1 MDKTYLNTI
10 RGQLDKLEQTQEQAV
25 DAVAKVCADAIQAGG
40 LLYFFGTGHAHMLC
54 EEPFYRA
61 GGMACVSPI
70 LEPSLML
77 HQGGAKSSALERL
90 PELGS
95 TVVAESGVGEK
106 DVLFLISNS
115 GRNSVP
121 IDGALEGKK
130 RGAVTVAITSMTHSS
145 AVTSRHPSGKRL
157 FEVCDYVLDNCGV
170 YGDACIAL
178 PGLTQN
184 ISPTSTVLGAAL
196 INLVM
201 TETARLLLERGVT
214 PPVFA
219 SANTDEGDKANKAV
233 IAECKKRIRIL

>member
-1 MDKTYLNTI
+1 MNKDYLNI
-10 RGQLDKLEQTQEQAV
+10 LRDQLDRLEQTQEAAI
-25 DAVAKVCADAIQAGG
+25 DRVAKVCADAIEQGG

-61 GGMACVSPI
+61 GGLACVSPI

-121 IDGALEGKK
+121 IDAALEGKK
-130 RGAVTVAITSMTHSS
+130 RGAVTVALTSMAHSS

-170 YGDACIAL
+170 YGDACITL
-178 PGLTQN
+178 PGLTQA
-184 ISPTSTVLGAAL
+184 ISPTSTVLGAAVV
-196 INLVM
+196 NLVM
-201 TETARLLLERGVT
+201 TETASLLLERGIT

-219 SANTDEGDKANKAV
+219 SANTDQGDQANKAV
-233 IAECKKRIRIL
+233 IAEYKKRIRIL

>member
-1 MDKTYLNTI
+1 MNKDYLNI
-10 RGQLDKLEQTQEQAV
+10 LRDQLDKLEQTQEAAIDQ
-25 DAVAKVCADAIQAGG
+25 VAKVCAEAIAQGG

-61 GGMACVSPI
+61 GGLACVSPI

-90 PELGS
+90 PQLGS

-121 IDGALEGKK
+121 IDAALEGKK
-130 RGAVTVAITSMTHSS
+130 RGAVTVALTSMAHSS

-170 YGDACIAL
+170 YGDACINL
-178 PGLTQN
+178 PGLTQA
-184 ISPTSTVLGAAL
+184 ISPTSTVLGAAVV
-196 INLVM
+196 NLVM
-201 TETARLLLERGVT
+201 TETARLLLERGIT

-219 SANTDEGDKANKAV
+219 SANTDQGDQANKAV
-233 IAECKKRIRIL
+233 IAEYKKRIRIL

>member
-1 MDKTYLNTI
+1 MNKDYLNI
-10 RGQLDKLEQTQEQAV
+10 LRDQLDKLEQTQEAAI
-25 DAVAKVCADAIQAGG
+25 DRVAKVCADAIEQGG

-61 GGMACVSPI
+61 GGLACVSPI

-90 PELGS
+90 PQLGS

-121 IDGALEGKK
+121 IDAALEGKK
-130 RGAVTVAITSMTHSS
+130 RGAVTVALTSMAHSS
-145 AVTSRHPSGKRL
+145 AVSSRHPSGKRL

-170 YGDACIAL
+170 YGDACINL
-178 PGLTQN
+178 PGLTQA
-184 ISPTSTVLGAAL
+184 ISPTSTVLGAAVV
-196 INLVM
+196 NLVM
-201 TETARLLLERGVT
+201 TETARLLLERGIT

-219 SANTDEGDKANKAV
+219 SANTDQGDQANKAV
-233 IAECKKRIRIL
+233 IAEYKKRIRIL

>member
-1 MDKTYLNTI
+1 MDKTYLNII
-10 RGQLDKLEQTQEQAV
+10 RDQLDKLEQTQERAIDQ
-25 DAVAKVCADAIQAGG
+25 VAKVCADAIQAGG

-95 TVVAESGVGEK
+95 TVVAESGVGDK

-130 RGAVTVAITSMTHSS
+130 RGATTVAITSMAHSS

-170 YGDACIAL
+170 YGDACIEL
-178 PGLTQN
+178 PGLTQA

-201 TETARLLLERGVT
+201 TETARLLLERGIT

-219 SANTDEGDKANKAV
+219 SANTDQGDKANKAV
-233 IAECKKRIRIL
+233 IAEYKKRIRIL

>member
-1 MDKTYLNTI
+1 MDKTYLNII
-10 RGQLDKLEQTQEQAV
+10 RGQLDKLEQTQEQAI

-77 HQGGAKSSALERL
+77 HQGGAKSSTLERL

-130 RGAVTVAITSMTHSS
+130 RGATTVAITSMAYSS

-170 YGDACIAL
+170 YGDACIEL
-178 PGLTQN
+178 PGLTQA

-201 TETARLLLERGVT
+201 TETVRLLLERSVM

-233 IAECKKRIRIL
+233 IAEYKKRIRIL

>member
-1 MDKTYLNTI
+1 MDKTYLNII
-10 RGQLDKLEQTQEQAV
+10 RGQLEKLEQTQEQAI

-90 PELGS
+90 SELGS

-130 RGAVTVAITSMTHSS
+130 RGATTVAITSMAHSS

-170 YGDACIAL
+170 YGDACIEL
-178 PGLTQN
+178 PGLTQA

-201 TETARLLLERGVT
+201 TETVRLLLERSVM

-233 IAECKKRIRIL
+233 IAEYKRRIRIL

>member
-1 MDKTYLNTI
+1 MNKDYLNI
-10 RGQLDKLEQTQEQAV
+10 LRDQLDKLEQTQEAAIDQ
-25 DAVAKVCADAIQAGG
+25 VAKVCADAIEQGG

-61 GGMACVSPI
+61 GGLACVSPI

-90 PELGS
+90 PQLGS

-121 IDGALEGKK
+121 IDAALEGKK
-130 RGAVTVAITSMTHSS
+130 RGAVTVALTSMAHSS

-157 FEVCDYVLDNCGV
+157 FEVCDYVLNNCGV
-170 YGDACIAL
+170 YGDACINL
-178 PGLTQN
+178 PGLTQA
-184 ISPTSTVLGAAL
+184 ISPTSTVLGAAVV
-196 INLVM
+196 NLVM
-201 TETARLLLERGVT
+201 TETARLLLERGIT

-219 SANTDEGDKANKAV
+219 SANTDQGDQANKAV
-233 IAECKKRIRIL
+233 IAEYKKRIRIL

>member
-1 MDKTYLNTI
+1 MNKDYLNI
-10 RGQLDKLEQTQEQAV
+10 LRDQLDKLEQTQEAAIDQ
-25 DAVAKVCADAIQAGG
+25 VAKVCADAIEQGG

-61 GGMACVSPI
+61 GGLACVSPI

-90 PELGS
+90 PQLGS

-121 IDGALEGKK
+121 IDAALEGKK
-130 RGAVTVAITSMTHSS
+130 RGAVTVALTSMAHSS
-145 AVTSRHPSGKRL
+145 AVSSRHPSGKRL

-170 YGDACIAL
+170 YGDACINL
-178 PGLTQN
+178 PGLTQA
-184 ISPTSTVLGAAL
+184 ISPTSTVLGAAVV
-196 INLVM
+196 NLVI
-201 TETARLLLERGVT
+201 TETARLLLERGIT

-219 SANTDEGDKANKAV
+219 SANTDQGDQANKAV
-233 IAECKKRIRIL
+233 IAEYKKRIRIL

>member
-1 MDKTYLNTI
+1 MNKDYLNI
-10 RGQLDKLEQTQEQAV
+10 LRDQLDKLEQTQEAAIDQ
-25 DAVAKVCADAIQAGG
+25 VAKVCADAIEQGG

-61 GGMACVSPI
+61 GGLACVSPI

-90 PELGS
+90 PQLGS

-121 IDGALEGKK
+121 IDAALEGKK
-130 RGAVTVAITSMTHSS
+130 RGAVTVALTSMAHSS

-170 YGDACIAL
+170 YGDACINL
-178 PGLTQN
+178 PGLTQA
-184 ISPTSTVLGAAL
+184 ISPTSTVLGAAVV
-196 INLVM
+196 NLVM
-201 TETARLLLERGVT
+201 TETARLLLERGIT

-219 SANTDEGDKANKAV
+219 SANTDQGDQANKAV
-233 IAECKKRIRIL
+233 IAEYKKRIRIL

>member
-1 MDKTYLNTI
+1 MNKDYLNI
-10 RGQLDKLEQTQEQAV
+10 LREQLDKLEQTQEAAIDQ
-25 DAVAKVCADAIQAGG
+25 VAKACADAIEQGG

-61 GGMACVSPI
+61 GGLACVSPI

-90 PELGS
+90 PQLGS

-121 IDGALEGKK
+121 IDAALEGKK
-130 RGAVTVAITSMTHSS
+130 RGAVTVALTSMAHSS
-145 AVTSRHPSGKRL
+145 AVTSRHSSGKRL

-170 YGDACIAL
+170 YGDACINL
-178 PGLTQN
+178 PGLTQA
-184 ISPTSTVLGAAL
+184 ISPTSTVLGAAVV
-196 INLVM
+196 NLVM
-201 TETARLLLERGVT
+201 TETVCLLLERGIT

-219 SANTDEGDKANKAV
+219 SANTDQGDQANKAV
-233 IAECKKRIRIL
+233 IAEYKKRIRIL

>member
-1 MDKTYLNTI
+1 
-10 RGQLDKLEQTQEQAV
+10 
-25 DAVAKVCADAIQAGG
+25 
-40 LLYFFGTGHAHMLC
+40 MLC

-130 RGAVTVAITSMTHSS
+130 RGATTVAITSMTHSS
-145 AVTSRHPSGKRL
+145 AVTSRHPSEKRL

-170 YGDACIAL
+170 YGDACIEL
-178 PGLTQN
+178 PGLTQA

-201 TETARLLLERGVT
+201 TETVRLLLERGVM

-233 IAECKKRIRIL
+233 IAEYKKRIRIL

>member
-1 MDKTYLNTI
+1 MNKTYLNII
-10 RGQLDKLEQTQEQAV
+10 REQLDRLEQTQEVAI

-90 PELGS
+90 PDLGS

-130 RGAVTVAITSMTHSS
+130 RGATTVAITSMAHSS

-170 YGDACIAL
+170 YGDACIEL
-178 PGLTQN
+178 PGLTQA

-196 INLVM
+196 INMVM
-201 TETARLLLERGVT
+201 TQTVQLLLERGVM

-219 SANTDEGDKANKAV
+219 SANTDQGDKANKAV
-233 IAECKKRIRIL
+233 IAEYKKRIRIL

>member
-1 MDKTYLNTI
+1 MNKTYLEI
-10 RGQLDKLEQTQEQAV
+10 VRGQLDKLGQTQSEKI
-25 DAVAKVCADAIQAGG
+25 DAVAKVCADAIAAGG

-77 HQGGAKSSALERL
+77 HAGGAKSSALERL
-90 PELGS
+90 SGFGS

-121 IDGALEGKK
+121 IDAALEGKK
-130 RGAVTVAITSMTHSS
+130 RGAVTVAITSMAHSS

-170 YGDACIAL
+170 YGDACIQL
-178 PGLTQN
+178 EGLTQA
-184 ISPTSTVLGAAL
+184 ISPTSTVLGATL
-196 INLVM
+196 VNLLM
-201 TETARLLLERGVT
+201 IEIAQQLLERGIT

-219 SANTDEGDKANKAV
+219 SANTDQGDKANKAV
-233 IAECKKRIRIL
+233 IAEYKKRIRIL

>member
-1 MDKTYLNTI
+1 MDKTYLNII
-10 RGQLDKLEQTQEQAV
+10 REQLDKLEQTQEQAI
-25 DAVAKVCADAIQAGG
+25 DAVAKVCADAIQTGG

-130 RGAVTVAITSMTHSS
+130 RGATTVAITSMAHSS

-170 YGDACIAL
+170 YGDACIEL
-178 PGLTQN
+178 PGLTQA

-201 TETARLLLERGVT
+201 TETVRLLLERSVM

-233 IAECKKRIRIL
+233 IAEYKKRIRIL

>member
-1 MDKTYLNTI
+1 MNKSYLNII
-10 RGQLDKLEQTQEQAV
+10 REQLDKLEQTQEQSI
-25 DAVAKVCADAIQAGG
+25 DQVAKVCADAIQAGG

-90 PELGS
+90 PDLGS

-121 IDGALEGKK
+121 IDGALGGKK
-130 RGAVTVAITSMTHSS
+130 RGATTVAVTSMAHSG

-170 YGDACIAL
+170 YGDACIEL
-178 PGLTQN
+178 PGLTQA

-201 TETARLLLERGVT
+201 TQTAQLLLERGVT

-219 SANTDEGDKANKAV
+219 SANTDQGDKANKAV
-233 IAECKKRIRIL
+233 IAEYKKRIRIL

>member
-1 MDKTYLNTI
+1 MNKSYLNII
-10 RGQLDKLEQTQEQAV
+10 REQLDKLEQTQEQSI
-25 DAVAKVCADAIQAGG
+25 DQVAKVCADAIQAGG

-90 PELGS
+90 PDLGS

-130 RGAVTVAITSMTHSS
+130 RGATTVAVTSMAHSG

-170 YGDACIAL
+170 YGDACIEL
-178 PGLTQN
+178 PGLTQA

-201 TETARLLLERGVT
+201 TQTAQLLLERGVT

-219 SANTDEGDKANKAV
+219 SANTDQGDKANKAV
-233 IAECKKRIRIL
+233 IAEYKKRIRIL

>member
-1 MDKTYLNTI
+1 MNKTYLDII
-10 RGQLDKLEQTQEQAV
+10 RSQLDQLEQTQETAI

-61 GGMACVSPI
+61 GGLACVSPI

-90 PELGS
+90 PDLGS
-95 TVVAESGVGEK
+95 TVVAESSVGEK

-130 RGAVTVAITSMTHSS
+130 RGATTVAVTSMAHSS

-170 YGDACIAL
+170 YGDACIEL
-178 PGLTQN
+178 PGLTQA
-184 ISPTSTVLGAAL
+184 ISPTSTVLGATL

-201 TETARLLLERGVT
+201 TETARLLLERGIT

-219 SANTDEGDKANKAV
+219 SANTDQGDKANKAV
-233 IAECKKRIRIL
+233 IAAYKKRIRIL

>member
-1 MDKTYLNTI
+1 MNKDYLNI
-10 RGQLDKLEQTQEQAV
+10 LRDQLDRLEQTQETAIDQ
-25 DAVAKVCADAIQAGG
+25 VAKVCADAIEQGD

-90 PELGS
+90 PQLGS

-121 IDGALEGKK
+121 IDAALEGKK
-130 RGAVTVAITSMTHSS
+130 RGAVTVALTSMAHSS

-170 YGDACIAL
+170 YGDACITL
-178 PGLTQN
+178 PGLTQA
-184 ISPTSTVLGAAL
+184 ISPTSTVLGAAVV
-196 INLVM
+196 NLVM
-201 TETARLLLERGVT
+201 TETARLLLERGIT

-219 SANTDEGDKANKAV
+219 SANTDQGDKTNKAV
-233 IAECKKRIRIL
+233 IAEYKKRIRIL

>member
-1 MDKTYLNTI
+1 MDKTYLKII
-10 RGQLDKLEQTQEQAV
+10 RGQLDKLEQTQEQAI

-130 RGAVTVAITSMTHSS
+130 RGAVTVAVTSMTHSS

-170 YGDACIAL
+170 YGDACIEL
-178 PGLTQN
+178 PGLTQA

-201 TETARLLLERGVT
+201 TETVRLLLERGVM

-233 IAECKKRIRIL
+233 IAEYKKRIRIL

>member
-1 MDKTYLNTI
+1 MNKDYLNI
-10 RGQLDKLEQTQEQAV
+10 LRDQLDKLEQTQEAAIDQ
-25 DAVAKVCADAIQAGG
+25 VAKVCAEAIAQGG

-61 GGMACVSPI
+61 GGLACVSPI

-90 PELGS
+90 PQLGS

-121 IDGALEGKK
+121 IDAALEGKK
-130 RGAVTVAITSMTHSS
+130 RGAVTVALTSMAHSS
-145 AVTSRHPSGKRL
+145 AVTSRHSSGKRL

-170 YGDACIAL
+170 YGDACINL
-178 PGLTQN
+178 PGLTQA
-184 ISPTSTVLGAAL
+184 ISPTSTVLGAAVV
-196 INLVM
+196 NLVM
-201 TETARLLLERGVT
+201 TETARLLLERGIT

-219 SANTDEGDKANKAV
+219 SANTDQGDQANKAV
-233 IAECKKRIRIL
+233 IAEYKKRIRIL

>member
-1 MDKTYLNTI
+1 MDKTYLNII
-10 RGQLDKLEQTQEQAV
+10 RGQLDKLEQTQEQAI

-70 LEPSLML
+70 LEPSQML

-130 RGAVTVAITSMTHSS
+130 RGATTVAITSMTHSS

-170 YGDACIAL
+170 YGDACIEL
-178 PGLTQN
+178 PGLTQA

-196 INLVM
+196 IHLLM
-201 TETARLLLERGVT
+201 TETVRLLLERGVM

-233 IAECKKRIRIL
+233 IAEYKKRIRIL

>member
-1 MDKTYLNTI
+1 MDKTYLNII
-10 RGQLDKLEQTQEQAV
+10 RGQLEKLEQTQEQAI

-95 TVVAESGVGEK
+95 TVVAESGVGAK

-130 RGAVTVAITSMTHSS
+130 RGATTVAITSMAHSS

-170 YGDACIAL
+170 YGDACIDL
-178 PGLTQN
+178 PGLTQA

-201 TETARLLLERGVT
+201 TETVRLLLERGVT

-233 IAECKKRIRIL
+233 IAEYKRRIRIL

>member
-1 MDKTYLNTI
+1 MNKTYLNII
-10 RGQLDKLEQTQEQAV
+10 REQMDKLEQTQEQAI

-130 RGAVTVAITSMTHSS
+130 RGATTVAITSMAHSS

-170 YGDACIAL
+170 YGDACIEL
-178 PGLTQN
+178 PGLTQA

-201 TETARLLLERGVT
+201 TETVRLLLERGVT

-219 SANTDEGDKANKAV
+219 SANTDQGDKANKAV
-233 IAECKKRIRIL
+233 IAEYKKRIRIL

>member
-1 MDKTYLNTI
+1 MNKDYLNI
-10 RGQLDKLEQTQEQAV
+10 LRDQLDRLEQTQEAAIDQ
-25 DAVAKVCADAIQAGG
+25 VAKVCADAIEQGG

-61 GGMACVSPI
+61 GGLACVSPI

-90 PELGS
+90 PQLGS

-121 IDGALEGKK
+121 IDAALEGKK
-130 RGAVTVAITSMTHSS
+130 RGAVTVALTSMAHSS

-170 YGDACIAL
+170 YGDACINL
-178 PGLTQN
+178 PGLTQA
-184 ISPTSTVLGAAL
+184 ISPTSTVLGAAVV
-196 INLVM
+196 NLVM
-201 TETARLLLERGVT
+201 TETARLLLERGIT

-219 SANTDEGDKANKAV
+219 SANTDQGDQANKAV
-233 IAECKKRIRIL
+233 IAEYKKRIRIL

>member
-1 MDKTYLNTI
+1 MNKTYLNII
-10 RGQLDKLEQTQEQAV
+10 REQLDKLEQTQEAAI

-90 PELGS
+90 PDLGS

-130 RGAVTVAITSMTHSS
+130 RGAATVAITSMAHSS

-170 YGDACIAL
+170 YGDACIEL
-178 PGLTQN
+178 PGLTQA

-201 TETARLLLERGVT
+201 TETARLLLERGIT

-219 SANTDEGDKANKAV
+219 SANTDEGDRANKAV
-233 IAECKKRIRIL
+233 IAEYKKRIRIL

>member
-1 MDKTYLNTI
+1 MNKDYLNI
-10 RGQLDKLEQTQEQAV
+10 LRDQLDKLEQTQEAAI
-25 DAVAKVCADAIQAGG
+25 DRVAKVCADAIEQGG

-61 GGMACVSPI
+61 GGLACVSPI

-90 PELGS
+90 PQLGS

-115 GRNSVP
+115 GRNGVP
-121 IDGALEGKK
+121 IDAALEGKK
-130 RGAVTVAITSMTHSS
+130 RGAVTVALTSMAHSS

-170 YGDACIAL
+170 YGDACINL
-178 PGLTQN
+178 PGLAQA
-184 ISPTSTVLGAAL
+184 ISPTSTVLGAAVV
-196 INLVM
+196 NLVM
-201 TETARLLLERGVT
+201 TETARLLLERGIT

-219 SANTDEGDKANKAV
+219 SANTDQGDQANKAV
-233 IAECKKRIRIL
+233 IAEYKKRIRIL

>member
-1 MDKTYLNTI
+1 MNKTYLEII
-10 RGQLDKLEQTQEQAV
+10 RGQLDQLEQTQAETI
-25 DAVAKVCADAIQAGG
+25 DAVAKVCADAIATGS

-77 HQGGAKSSALERL
+77 HAGGAKSSALERL
-90 PELGS
+90 PGFGS
-95 TVVAESGVGEK
+95 TVVAENGVGEK

-121 IDGALEGKK
+121 IDAAVEGKK
-130 RGAVTVAITSMTHSS
+130 RGAVTVAITSMAHSS

-170 YGDACIAL
+170 YGDACIQL
-178 PGLTQN
+178 EGLTQA

-196 INLVM
+196 VNLLM
-201 TETARLLLERGVT
+201 TEIAQQLLERGIT

-219 SANTDEGDKANKAV
+219 SANTDQGDKANKAV
-233 IAECKKRIRIL
+233 IAEYKKRIRIL

>member
-1 MDKTYLNTI
+1 MEKTYLDII
-10 RGQLDKLEQTQEQAV
+10 RGQLDKLEQTQESAI
-25 DAVAKVCADAIQAGG
+25 DAVAKVCADAIAQGG

-95 TVVAESGVGEK
+95 TVVAESGVCEK

-130 RGAVTVAITSMTHSS
+130 RGAVTVAITSLAHSS

-170 YGDACIAL
+170 YGDACIEL
-178 PGLTQN
+178 PGLTQA

-201 TETARLLLERGVT
+201 TETARLLLERGIT

-219 SANTDEGDKANKAV
+219 SANTDEGDRANKAV
-233 IAECKKRIRIL
+233 IAEYKKRIRIL

>member
-1 MDKTYLNTI
+1 MDKTYLNII
-10 RGQLDKLEQTQEQAV
+10 RGQLDKLEQTQEQAI

-77 HQGGAKSSALERL
+77 HAGGAKSSALERL
-90 PELGS
+90 PGFGS
-95 TVVAESGVGEK
+95 TVVAENGVGEK

-121 IDGALEGKK
+121 IDAALEGKK
-130 RGAVTVAITSMTHSS
+130 RGAVTVAITSMAHSS

-170 YGDACIAL
+170 YGDACIQL
-178 PGLTQN
+178 EGLTQA

-196 INLVM
+196 VNLLM
-201 TETARLLLERGVT
+201 TEIAQQLLERGIT

-219 SANTDEGDKANKAV
+219 SANTDQGDKANKAV
-233 IAECKKRIRIL
+233 IAEYKKRIRIL